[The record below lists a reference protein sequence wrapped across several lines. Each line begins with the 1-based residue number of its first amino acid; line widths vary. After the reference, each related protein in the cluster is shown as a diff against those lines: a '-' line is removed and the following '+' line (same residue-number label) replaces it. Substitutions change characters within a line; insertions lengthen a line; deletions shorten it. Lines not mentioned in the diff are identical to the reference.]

1 MRRHIFS
8 AALAAGMI
16 FSTVPVSSAQS
27 ALLDLPRASQRAVVI
42 QRIGLTDITLRYH
55 RPLAKGR
62 KVFGVLEP
70 YGKVWRAGANENTV
84 IEFGDAVTV
93 EGKPLAKG
101 VYGLHMIPGEN
112 EWTVIFS
119 KNSSSWGSYSYDQAE
134 DALRVTVKPQTTEPH
149 DALTYDFDDL
159 QPNSAVITMRWDK
172 VAVPFKVE
180 VNTAEIVQQSLRNQL
195 RGRVQY
201 EWQSW
206 DEAANYYLDNKLSA
220 EEAAKAADRSIEVEE
235 RFENLITRS
244 RALDALGRKDEA
256 ATVRTKAL
264 NTGSAMQLH
273 GYGRQLQQ
281 QGKQEEAFA
290 IYRANIRRF
299 PDHWTAHSEAARLA
313 CAKGDFDGAV
323 KEMKLAVAAAPEQF
337 KSSLDGLVKRL
348 EAKQDI
354 NR

>member
-1 MRRHIFS
+1 MRRYLFS

-42 QRIGLTDITLRYH
+42 QRIGITNITLRYH

-62 KVFGVLEP
+62 KVFGELEP

-84 IEFGDAVTV
+84 IEFGDPVTV

-101 VYGLHMIPGEN
+101 VYGLHMIPGES

-134 DALRVTVKPQTTEPH
+134 DALRVTVKPQVTEFH

-159 QPNSAVITMRWDK
+159 QPNSAVVTMRWDK

-180 VNTAEIVQQSLRNQL
+180 VNTTEIVEQSLRNQL

-206 DEAANYYLDNKLSA
+206 YEAANYYLDNKLSA
-220 EEAAKAADRSIEVEE
+220 EEAVKDADQSIQVEE
-235 RFENLITRS
+235 RFENLIAKA
-244 RALDALGRKDEA
+244 RALDVLGRKDEA

-264 NTGSAMQLH
+264 GLGFAIQLH

-290 IYRANIRRF
+290 IFRANIKRF
-299 PDHWTAHSEAARLA
+299 PDHWTAHNEAARLA

-337 KSSLDGLVKRL
+337 RSSLDALVKRL